1 MENEQDNKQKE
12 FSAWSLAWELGYSIA
27 LPLVIFALLGRWL
40 DKKLATSPWL
50 FLLGI
55 ILAVA
60 ISSFLVY
67 KKTIE
72 IIRRE

>member
-1 MENEQDNKQKE
+1 MEKDDKKKT
-12 FSAWSLAWELGYSIA
+12 FSALSLAWELGYSIA

-40 DKKLATSPWL
+40 DGKLATSPWL

-55 ILAVA
+55 ILAVS
-60 ISSFLVY
+60 ISSYLVY
-67 KKTIE
+67 RKTME

>member
-1 MENEQDNKQKE
+1 MEKDKDNRQKE
-12 FSAWSLAWELGYSIA
+12 FSALSLAWELGYSIA

-40 DKKLATSPWL
+40 DKKFATSPWL

-55 ILAVA
+55 ILAVT
-60 ISSFLVY
+60 ISSYLVY
-67 KKTIE
+67 RKTME